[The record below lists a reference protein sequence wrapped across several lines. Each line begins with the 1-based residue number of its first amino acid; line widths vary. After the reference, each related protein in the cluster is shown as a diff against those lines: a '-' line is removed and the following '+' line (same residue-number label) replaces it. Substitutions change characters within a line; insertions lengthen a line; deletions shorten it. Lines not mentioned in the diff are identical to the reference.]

1 MKSVLSPIKNLIR
14 RKHFLR
20 RLMPGI
26 RLKLSVLTG
35 VFVTV
40 ILFAATAF
48 NYIYQQ
54 KLMEKEYNSETE
66 NSLRIIN
73 SVISDMENIS
83 SQLILIEDM
92 RIRIKEKKQDLSKY
106 KAVYYRKDESA
117 MNSFRS
123 LGKLFGMKVRYSY
136 HPVAYDTY
144 YSRYLSDSDIELLEE
159 SVKDRLKS
167 KNGEEV
173 SAAAFK
179 IIQYRASRAAA
190 ASRKAG
196 EIETSADSVREKI
209 SAFADPSSLSKEDS
223 VKYSKL
229 KNELALWE
237 KRSASAQKRKAYAER
252 ILRASLRPYYKEEF
266 KRIEELG
273 LSGGAVRIV
282 SSDKFGDVTLDT
294 GPDLPDGGAR
304 FADLLSSDKY
314 KADRIEFFN
323 LASSRPVSGIVPD
336 AEYLINGKSYLV
348 RYFGVNKN
356 PSTFTRGGIILKEFD
371 SDFSAWKKLLKEDIR
386 ICALIEP
393 LTVQMKKRM
402 EELRLTNTPPGNDSA
417 YVTLYSKYKS
427 LVKERSSLFD
437 KFNPHAEVLS
447 QRSNE
452 IKAEIKRIEE
462 ELQRIKTLSQ
472 SAAAS
477 DDEGDDVAEKESL
490 AQKAEDLK
498 AAEEKLKSELVKIK
512 KDYSTMPGVTAYEA
526 LKTFRDS
533 ALYDYVTLRH
543 AKSSDEFRD
552 YLRDPAFRYS
562 ALKRFDALRAW
573 IYSGMSETALPEF
586 ADGSNRV
593 KMIEDGIVAFSRSEA
608 EEYMWKLD
616 STPFVSKIGF
626 FGYKN
631 ETPGI
636 VQDVISAG
644 ITGYN
649 SVIIDGTDGMLKI
662 KANGRNM
669 LIGAGILAF
678 AAVMLTFMFSGF
690 IVRRIKNII
699 SQAEI
704 AAGGD
709 LSAEF
714 PEKGMDEIEDMAV
727 SLNEMMKGL
736 RDREEM
742 RGELSAAGEIQKQ
755 LLPASVPLTL
765 GEHYSIGHFYRS
777 MKGVGGDY
785 YDMIELDENRL
796 LFCMAD
802 VSSHGVGP
810 ALVMSTVRAHL
821 HGIIKR
827 GQRDIVK
834 IFAELNKQLY
844 AETPETIFVTF
855 FMGIIDVKTH
865 EVEYCSAGHLEPV
878 LFSHKTKSVVRLEAG
893 GLPLGMDDNDF
904 FLETVTLRKIKLK
917 PGDIF
922 FEYTD
927 GISEAMNP
935 ARELF
940 GDERLHDALIKSS
953 SKKIDVMIRNIA
965 SAVQEFTGI
974 DFISGNGSAEIND
987 DIAMLALKRLK

>member
-35 VFVTV
+35 IFVTV
-40 ILFAATAF
+40 ILFTATAF
-48 NYIYQQ
+48 NYVYQQ
-54 KLMEKEYNSETE
+54 KLMEKEYNTETE
-66 NSLRIIN
+66 NSLRVIN

-123 LGKLFGMKVRYSY
+123 LGKLFGVKVKYSY

-144 YSRYLSDSDIELLEE
+144 FSRYLADKDIESLEE
-159 SVKDRLKS
+159 SVKERLKR
-167 KNGEEV
+167 KNGDDV

-190 ASRKAG
+190 ASKNAQ
-196 EIETSADSVREKI
+196 EIELSADPLRDKI
-209 SAFADPSSLSKEDS
+209 SALGDPSSLSKENMG
-223 VKYSKL
+223 KYSKM
-229 KNELALWE
+229 KTELALWE
-237 KRSASAQKRKAYAER
+237 KRISSARKRKAYAER
-252 ILRASLRPYYKEEF
+252 ILRASLRPYYKDEF

-273 LSGGAVRIV
+273 ISSGVVRII
-282 SSDKFGDVTLDT
+282 SSDKIGETTLDT
-294 GPDLPDGGAR
+294 GPDLPDGGVR
-304 FADLLSSDKY
+304 FSDLLSSEKY
-314 KADRIEFFN
+314 KAERDEFFAT
-323 LASSRPVSGIVPD
+323 ASSRPVYGIVPD
-336 AEYLINGKSYLV
+336 SQYLINNKSYLV
-348 RYFGVNKN
+348 RYLGVNKN
-356 PSTFTRGGIILKEFD
+356 PATFARGGIVLKEFD
-371 SDFSAWKKLLKEDIR
+371 SAFSSWKKLLKEDNR
-386 ICALIEP
+386 ICALIAP
-393 LTVQMKKRM
+393 ITVQMKKRM
-402 EELRLTNTPPGNDSA
+402 EELRDSKTPPGNDQAFVS
-417 YVTLYSKYKS
+417 LYSKYKS
-427 LVKERSSLFD
+427 LINERSALFL
-437 KFNPHAEVLS
+437 KYNPYADVQSRRSAEI
-447 QRSNE
+447 ND
-452 IKAEIKRIEE
+452 EIKRIKE
-462 ELQRIKTLSQ
+462 ELNQISSLSK
-472 SAAAS
+472 SAS
-477 DDEGDDVAEKESL
+477 VSKDDDVSEKESL
-490 AQKAEDLK
+490 LQKAEDLRV
-498 AAEEKLKSELVKIK
+498 AEDKLKAELIKIK
-512 KDYSTMPGVTAYEA
+512 NDYSTMPGVVAYEA
-526 LKTFRDS
+526 LRTFRDS
-533 ALYDYVTLRH
+533 ALYDYFTLRQGR
-543 AKSSDEFRD
+543 SSDEFRE
-552 YLRDPAFRYS
+552 YLRDPLFRYS
-562 ALKRFDALRAW
+562 SLKRYEALRAW
-573 IYSGMSETALPEF
+573 IYGGMSETDLPEF
-586 ADGSNRV
+586 ADGSNRI
-593 KMIEDGIVAFSRSEA
+593 KMIEDGIAAFSRSEA

-616 STPFVSKIGF
+616 STPFVSEIGF

-631 ETPGI
+631 DTPGI

-644 ITGYN
+644 VTGYN
-649 SVIIDGTDGMLKI
+649 TVIIDGTDGMLKI
-662 KANGRNM
+662 KENGRNM

-678 AAVMLTFMFSGF
+678 AAVMFTFMFSGF
-690 IVRRIKNII
+690 IVRRIKGIV
-699 SQAEI
+699 SQAEV
-704 AAGGD
+704 AAKGD
-709 LSAEF
+709 LTAVF

-755 LLPASVPLTL
+755 LLPASVPPTL
-765 GEHYSIGHFYRS
+765 GEHYSIAHFYRS

-785 YDMIELDENRL
+785 YDLIELDENRL

-827 GQRDIVK
+827 GERDVVK
-834 IFAELNKQLY
+834 ILAELNKQLF

-855 FMGIIDVKTH
+855 FLGIIDLRTH
-865 EVEYCSAGHLEPV
+865 EIEYSSAGHLEPV
-878 LFSHKTKSVVRLEAG
+878 LFSHKTKSVARLEAG

-927 GISEAMNP
+927 GVSEAMNP
-935 ARELF
+935 VRELF
-940 GDERLHDALIKSS
+940 GDERLHEALIKSS

-987 DIAMLALKRLK
+987 DIAMLALKRMK